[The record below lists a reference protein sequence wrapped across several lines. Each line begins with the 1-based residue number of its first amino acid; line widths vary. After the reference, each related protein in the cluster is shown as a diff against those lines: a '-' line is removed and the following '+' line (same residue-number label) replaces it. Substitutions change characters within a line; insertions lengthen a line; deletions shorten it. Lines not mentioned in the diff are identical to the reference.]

1 MSMYTTGEIAKKCN
15 VSVRTVQYYD
25 EKGILTPSE
34 LTEGGRRLFSEN
46 DVRTLET
53 ICFLKELGISLKD
66 IAAILRSDESE
77 DVVTLLLEQ
86 RATDLEKEIAEKN
99 EQLSKVKELKG
110 MLSTFEDSSEKSIHD
125 ISKIMEARKNLKQM
139 YVKILVSGLFVEA
152 LEVASFVYGILRRN
166 FIPFAAVMVLV
177 CIYAYIIFRY
187 WHRNIMYIC
196 PQCHTTFK
204 PKKREAFFAGHT
216 AKTRKLTCPE
226 CNRKMW
232 CVETYEEAK

>member
-1 MSMYTTGEIAKKCN
+1 MYTTGEIAKKCN

-25 EKGILTPSE
+25 EKGILIPSE

-66 IAAILRSDESE
+66 IAEILHSDESKE
-77 DVVTLLLEQ
+77 VITLLLEQ
-86 RATDLEKEIAEKN
+86 RAIDLEKEIVAKN
-99 EQLSKVKELKG
+99 EQLSKIKKLKG
-110 MLSTFEDSSEKSIHD
+110 MLSTFEDSSGKSIHD

-139 YVKILVSGLFVEA
+139 YVKMLIPGLFVEA
-152 LEVASFVYGILRRN
+152 LEVASLVYGILREN
-166 FIPFAAVMVLV
+166 WIPFTAVMVLV
-177 CIYAYIIFRY
+177 CIYAFIIFRY
-187 WHRNIMYIC
+187 WYRNIMYIC

-216 AKTRKLTCPE
+216 VKTRKLTCPE
-226 CNRKMW
+226 CSRKMW